1 MSRSIHMTKLDQ
13 ERLFDLISK
22 SKKNYETLNNIHI
35 LNLEQELKKAV
46 YTNSESISGNVVTM
60 NSIVELID
68 LDHSEEFTVTLVYPE
83 ESDIIDNKISILS
96 PVGTAI
102 LGYSINDTIDWTVPD
117 GQIRLLIKNIIYQ
130 PEANGDYDV

>member
-1 MSRSIHMTKLDQ
+1 MTKLDQ